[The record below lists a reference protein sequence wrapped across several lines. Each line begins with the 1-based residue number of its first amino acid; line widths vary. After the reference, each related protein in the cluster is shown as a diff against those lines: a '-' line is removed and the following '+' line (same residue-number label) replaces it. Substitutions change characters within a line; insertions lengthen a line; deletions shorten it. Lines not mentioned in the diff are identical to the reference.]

1 MLKKLLVCYH
11 YYRLKRIYI
20 ILLLLVLFFLF
31 DVGKDFFV
39 KKVFGPKNV
48 EVPIGSIETKLAP
61 NDIEIVAEKLNIPWE
76 IAFLPSGELL
86 VTERGG
92 KLLKIGKET
101 RTIAE
106 IKGVS
111 HIGEGGLLGMAL
123 DPKFSD
129 NNFIYLYST
138 TGVKGDLKNR
148 VERYKLNGEELL
160 DSKVILDGIKGSSNH
175 DGGRISFGPDGLL
188 YITTGDAEEPK
199 LAQDKNSFNG
209 KILRIKK
216 DGGIPED
223 NPFRNAV
230 YSMGHRNPQ
239 GIAWDKNGNL
249 WETEHGPSGAQ
260 TGNDEVNMITK
271 GGNYGWPD
279 IKGQIT
285 KDGMIPPIIESGK
298 SDTWAPSGMVI
309 AGDTLFFAGLR
320 GEALYELDTISLR
333 LTSNFKSQYGRL
345 RTVSSD
351 KEGNLYIITSNKD
364 GRGKP
369 KDGDDKIIKIPLNKL

>member
-1 MLKKLLVCYH
+1 
-11 YYRLKRIYI
+11 LKRIYI

-48 EVPIGSIETKLAP
+48 EVPIGSIQTKLAS

-86 VTERGG
+86 VTERAG

-101 RTIAE
+101 QTIAE

-138 TGVKGDLKNR
+138 TGVKSDLKNR
-148 VERYKLNGEELL
+148 VERYRLNGEELL
-160 DSKVILDGIKGSSNH
+160 DPKVILDGIKGSSNH

-199 LAQDKNSFNG
+199 LAQDKNSLNG
-209 KILRIKK
+209 KILRIKN

-223 NPFRNAV
+223 NPFGNAV

-279 IKGQIT
+279 VKGQIT
-285 KDGMIPPIIESGK
+285 KDGMIPPVIESGK

-320 GEALYELDTISLR
+320 GEALYELDTSSLR

-351 KEGNLYIITSNKD
+351 KEGNLYIVTSNKD

-369 KDGDDKIIKIPLNKL
+369 KNGDDKIIKIPLNKL